1 MAKIRKTIKV
11 GIADDHKIF
20 RRGVISSL
28 RQNSSLFDFVFECD
42 NGEELLEQVELYQP
56 DVILMDIKM
65 PKMDGIEATRIIS
78 RKYPE
83 IKIIAL
89 TMIEDERYVMYMLDN
104 GASGYLLKNTD
115 PEEIKTAILSVLRDK
130 YYLNSDLKKIVI
142 NRKNGLDTGV
152 RPIPSKEHK
161 VTEKE
166 REILEAICLEYSAK
180 EIGEKLGMSNR
191 TVESIKKRLQDRF
204 GVRNVAGLVYYAV
217 KNYIV

>member
-1 MAKIRKTIKV
+1 MAKPRKTIKV

-42 NGEELLEQVELYQP
+42 NGEELIEQVELYQP
-56 DVILMDIKM
+56 DVILMDIQM
-65 PKMDGIEATRIIS
+65 PKMDGIEATKIIS
-78 RKYPE
+78 RKYPD

-89 TMIEDERYVMYMLDN
+89 TMLEDERFVMYMLDN

-142 NRKNGLDTGV
+142 NRKNGLGGP
-152 RPIPSKEHK
+152 RPTLTKEQK